1 MSPPR
6 IIAGKHRGRRLEV
19 PAGDRVRP
27 TAERLREALFSILQ
41 HQTPPL
47 AGARFV
53 DLFAGSGAV
62 GLEALS
68 RGAVHLIAVEADRTA
83 AAALKR
89 NLETLGETGRCRLLV
104 ADATRLARTA
114 EPACIVYLDPPYQ
127 SGLAQPA
134 LLSLMAQG
142 WLGPETLVVVELA
155 AKEPFA
161 PPAGF
166 AVQDERRYGAGR
178 IVLLRVA
185 GAAETGA
192 AAGA

>member
-1 MSPPR
+1 MSAPR

-41 HQTPPL
+41 HRTPPL

-68 RGAVHLIAVEADRTA
+68 RGAAQLTAVESDRTA
-83 AAALKR
+83 AAAFRR
-89 NLETLGETGRCRLLV
+89 NVEKLGERDRVGLV
-104 ADATRLARTA
+104 VGDATRLARA
-114 EPACIVYLDPPYQ
+114 AAPADLVYLDPPYQ
-127 SGLAQPA
+127 SGLAAAA
-134 LLSLMAQG
+134 LQSLESGG
-142 WLGPETLVVVELA
+142 WLSEATLVIVELA
-155 AKEPFA
+155 AKEPFT

-166 AVQDERRYGAGR
+166 TVEDERRYGAGR
-178 IVLLRVA
+178 IVLLRRPQWLLPRR
-185 GAAETGA
+185 
-192 AAGA
+192 

>member
-68 RGAVHLIAVEADRTA
+68 RGAAQLIAIEADRTA
-83 AAALKR
+83 AAALQR

-104 ADATRLARTA
+104 ADATRLARATDSA
-114 EPACIVYLDPPYQ
+114 SIVYLDPPYK

-134 LLSLMAQG
+134 LLSLTAQG

-155 AKEPFA
+155 AKEPFI
-161 PPAGF
+161 PPAGLE
-166 AVQDERRYGAGR
+166 VQDERRYGAGR

-185 GAAETGA
+185 GEVGA
-192 AAGA
+192 TSG

>member
-68 RGAVHLIAVEADRTA
+68 RGATQLIAVEADRTA

-89 NLETLGETGRCRLLV
+89 NLEALGETGRCRLLV

-114 EPACIVYLDPPYQ
+114 EPASIVYLDPPYK
-127 SGLAQPA
+127 SGLALPA
-134 LLSLMAQG
+134 LLSMMAQG
-142 WLGPETLVVVELA
+142 WLGSETLVVVELA
-155 AKEPFA
+155 AKEPFS
-161 PPAGF
+161 PPEGLE
-166 AVQDERRYGAGR
+166 VQDERRYGAGR

-185 GAAETGA
+185 GQ
-192 AAGA
+192 AGVTSA